1 MGLHKGQSNKGSFRK
16 NFIPWNKGL
25 KGFMKGRKVSFDTR
39 LKSSLSQRGEKNHA
53 WKGGKNPKSY
63 YKTFEYQ
70 IWRNKVLKR
79 DNFTCKICDK
89 QCFFPIV
96 HHIKNN
102 SVFPELQYDVNNGIT
117 LCYDCHMLVHRVSFY
132 RLKGGEL
139 SENLKQATLSQ
150 VWEETSKKV
159 QRIIDEAKKSKT
171 FMPIISIMSAA
182 RESDD
187 IC

>member
-1 MGLHKGQSNKGSFRK
+1 MGL
-16 NFIPWNKGL
+16 
-25 KGFMKGRKVSFDTR
+25 
-39 LKSSLSQRGEKNHA
+39 
-53 WKGGKNPKSY
+53 
-63 YKTFEYQ
+63 
-70 IWRNKVLKR
+70 
-79 DNFTCKICDK
+79 
-89 QCFFPIV
+89 
-96 HHIKNN
+96 
-102 SVFPELQYDVNNGIT
+102 
-117 LCYDCHMLVHRVSFY
+117 HRVSFY

-171 FMPIISIMSAA
+171 FMPIISITSAA